1 MALIEV
7 LHVAADM
14 FLVDPDWTNDI
25 LEGQW
30 VSLTTV
36 SGTVYAQRADGSA
49 DRIIGIAG
57 DTQSNTTAATPYS
70 AAVTINSA
78 GATRQTENR
87 VSDFFNETIASGK
100 ITVYHSGGTFWTDR
114 LRAGVTFAAGQQI
127 FVDANGNTTNANAG
141 NGQVTGVCLQ
151 GITAYP
157 SGVPGTDTPD
167 GSISLGN
174 YVKLRLNIDS

>member
-14 FLVDPDWTNDI
+14 HLVDPDWATDI
-25 LEGQW
+25 LEGMW

-36 SGTVYAQRADGSA
+36 SGTVYAQRGDGSA
-49 DRIIGIAG
+49 DWICGIAG

-87 VSDFFNETIASGK
+87 VSDFFNECR
-100 ITVYHSGGTFWTDR
+100 WTTA
-114 LRAGVTFAAGQQI
+114 LR
-127 FVDANGNTTNANAG
+127 
-141 NGQVTGVCLQ
+141 
-151 GITAYP
+151 
-157 SGVPGTDTPD
+157 
-167 GSISLGN
+167 
-174 YVKLRLNIDS
+174 

>member
-14 FLVDPDWTNDI
+14 HLVDPDWATDI
-25 LEGQW
+25 LEGMW

-36 SGTVYAQRADGSA
+36 SGTVYAQRGDGSA
-49 DRIIGIAG
+49 DWICGIAG

-100 ITVYHSGGTFWTDR
+100 ITVYHAGGTFWTDQV
-114 LRAGVTFAAGQQI
+114 RAGVTFAAGQQLYA
-127 FVDANGNTTNANAG
+127 DANGRLTNADAG
-141 NGQVTGVCLQ
+141 NGQVVADCTQ

-157 SGVPGTDTPD
+157 SGVPGTGTPD

-174 YVKLRLNIDS
+174 YVKIQLRH